1 MWTKARNWIR
11 SWEIDEKLVEWFALT
26 VLFAAGPLILQMLFR
41 WFHSQM
47 VWSAATNIP
56 ELTFLTVMVNITA
69 AGNIKEVVGEKVA
82 DPKVSALFWF
92 LLFGA
97 FISGALLA
105 VYIWDEVTV
114 SEAASTAATTFAG
127 MLNSGSHDIIHNSK
141 LADAARTLQI
151 AVANKDV
158 ADAVHA
164 RVLRVSWWLTGAFL
178 VVGTLSEMFLARAR
192 GIEAKKK
199 HPPKAGTA

>member
-1 MWTKARNWIR
+1 
-11 SWEIDEKLVEWFALT
+11 
-26 VLFAAGPLILQMLFR
+26 MLFR
-41 WFHSQM
+41 WFHSQI
-47 VWSAATNIP
+47 VWSAASNIP

-69 AGNIKEVVGEKVA
+69 AGNIKEVVGGKVA

-105 VYIWDEVTV
+105 VYLWDEVTV
-114 SEAASTAATTFAG
+114 SEAASRAATAFTSVLNANAG
-127 MLNSGSHDIIHNSK
+127 SYDFSHNPK

-151 AVANKDV
+151 AVANQN
-158 ADAVHA
+158 AAEMVHA
-164 RVLRVSWWLTGAFL
+164 RVLEVSWWLTGTFL

-192 GIEAKKK
+192 GIEAKKRS
-199 HPPKAGTA
+199 PKVGTA